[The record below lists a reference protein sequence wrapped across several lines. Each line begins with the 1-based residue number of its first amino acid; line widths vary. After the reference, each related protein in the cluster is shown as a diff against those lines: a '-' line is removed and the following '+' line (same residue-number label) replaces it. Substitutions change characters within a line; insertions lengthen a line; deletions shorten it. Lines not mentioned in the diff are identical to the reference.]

1 MLAGEPGQA
10 PDIGC
15 EIPRT
20 FLVKAHTRVKDLLH
34 VMKTVRARRE
44 GRGLSPR
51 TKDNCE
57 EKEHVAHTTFGNDP
71 LLIVSCRHRED
82 AQSCPRLSW

>member
-51 TKDNCE
+51 TKDNSE
-57 EKEHVAHTTFGNDP
+57 EKEQVAHTTFGNERRETIP
-71 LLIVSCRHRED
+71 LS
-82 AQSCPRLSW
+82 